1 MRYVIIRLLMIAAM
15 LMVAGNSL
23 ATTVYI
29 RGDLSDDT
37 TYYVYDGALALKGE
51 VTHVFP
57 ETREWGGWIIYDKNG
72 DYCSDKYFAWDHGS
86 TSLPLAWQIQVLEE
100 AFLSY
105 FHDYVHFCG
114 FDVTWLDMGKSS
126 DWFNYTG
133 FNLVVGPQGEKIKTQ
148 SSVNGSNA
156 PADVSWTKEHFYGIR
171 LFALSNALGSGN
183 QQYAERTIKYM
194 GTPNAIDQTE
204 VNQADKNPGS
214 YKIAITSQSYVTNS
228 EMHYVMSCQTWVYDK
243 ANPVDPDTHTT
254 RSWQTQSGM
263 SADGMTYQTTLDLHL
278 DGTDNHYQVG
288 HTYHA
293 HTVCQFNPNDEMRTS
308 HVIFK
313 FDKRFNKVF
322 DHEFEVAAG
331 GKPVRD
337 GAVKSTVPIIILL
350 TGQFLENGGIRVLGK
365 FDDSSPE
372 QPSFKYAV
380 EETVMQSP
388 RWISPGDTVSWNPG
402 DIHPR
407 NCPKCFLFDIPA
419 DKLPA
424 KDKIAW
430 VQILPDTHSP
440 EQERSPSVVQFN
452 LSDFL
457 TANFMS
463 SSGFINACGVENHVV
478 IDRSYPVVKL
488 KLIVNRAI
496 DTISGA
502 FRFPIDTTYK
512 GNGAVL
518 YSEKFNPEQES
529 EKKATQD
536 IVLFAADTNR
546 SMVRFTTP
554 YAVLKPGAY
563 FISLP
568 VNVPQKRLETID
580 TSPEEFVLGVEING
594 AGSLLLMEEHPFQD
608 PEPVRCGVTWYG
620 P

>member
-1 MRYVIIRLLMIAAM
+1 MRYVFIRLLMIATM
-15 LMVAGNSL
+15 LSGAGHTL

-29 RGDLSDDT
+29 QGALSENV
-37 TYYVYDGALALKGE
+37 TYHVYDGALMLNGFIDHWGIEK
-51 VTHVFP
+51 
-57 ETREWGGWIIYDKNG
+57 RIWGGWFIYNKDRDDAVANP
-72 DYCSDKYFAWDHGS
+72 CSKKYDVWTHDSIDLFEWTNFPFADSCH
-86 TSLPLAWQIQVLEE
+86 TPI
-100 AFLSY
+100 
-105 FHDYVHFCG
+105 
-114 FDVTWLDMGKSS
+114 TWLDAGQTHY
-126 DWFNYTG
+126 WFDSPNY
-133 FNLVVGPQGEKIKTQ
+133 NLVVGPEGEDIQADASLKHT
-148 SSVNGSNA
+148 NA
-156 PADVSWTKEHFYGIR
+156 PTDLKWIKGVNYNVR
-171 LFALSNALGSGN
+171 LFAFSNAAGAGAHQST
-183 QQYAERTIKYM
+183 ERTIKYM
-194 GTPNAIDQTE
+194 GAPSAVDNTQA
-204 VNQADKNPGS
+204 NQADKNPGS
-214 YKIAITSQSYVTNS
+214 YQISITSSSPVTNS
-228 EMHYVMSCQTWVYDK
+228 EMHYIMSCETWVHDK
-243 ANPVDPDTHTT
+243 DNPVDPVTNTT
-254 RSWQTQSGM
+254 STWQTQSVMG
-263 SADGMTYQTTLDLHL
+263 AEGMTYHTTLDLHL
-278 DGTDNHYQVG
+278 DGTDSHYKVG

-293 HTVCQFNPNDEMRTS
+293 QTVCQFKPNDEIRKS

-337 GAVKSTVPIIILL
+337 GAVKSTVPIIISL

-365 FDDSSPE
+365 FDDSSPD
-372 QPSFKYAV
+372 QPPFKYAV

-440 EQERSPSVVQFN
+440 EQERSPGVVQFN
-452 LSDFL
+452 LSDFI

-463 SSGFINACGVENHVV
+463 STGFINSCGLENHVA
-478 IDRSYPVVKL
+478 IDHASPVVKL

-496 DTISGA
+496 DQISGI
-502 FRFPIDTTYK
+502 FHLPVETTYK
-512 GNGAVL
+512 GGGTVL
-518 YSEKFNPEQES
+518 YSEQFNPEQES

-536 IVLFAADTNR
+536 IVLSAADTNK
-546 SMVRFTTP
+546 SVVNFSTAYT
-554 YAVLKPGAY
+554 VLKPGAY

-568 VNVPQKRLETID
+568 VSVPRTRQVTID
-580 TSPEEFVLGVEING
+580 TSPEEFVLGVEVNG